1 MSIFDLANQQNSS
14 MGTSDGIGALASN
27 NSIYPQSRMD
37 KTQYATPSQ
46 LPTSADVISSDYD
59 PKTDAFTGMPN
70 QHFRRGGIAALR
82 YDDGGDVQQQAPA
95 YTNDDKGNL
104 VDSSGKVV
112 ATAEARNDPYI
123 SSVASDPTEAQSLF
137 DLKTKDPK
145 QFYSQVADKLGS
157 SIIGKYQTNDNY
169 DTEYNQLQSIKNID
183 PAAYYRNQ
191 LGFKAHSMGWQV
203 GQNTGDRNAPTQQE
217 IQSII
222 PEAQKA
228 GLSTDQ
234 INSIISQNFTQAR
247 DQNVQ
252 RIANLA
258 ETGGSGF
265 SFQKDVQPMWP
276 VLAAALTAGAAGA
289 YAGGAGA
296 AEAGT
301 AGVGAADAAGAGSN
315 VFSGLSATGSAAG
328 TAGSQLTA
336 AEIAALQAAPAT
348 TAGTAGITA
357 LEAAA
362 PTTNT
367 GITALEAANA
377 IPNGSLTEAQLAKLA
392 ATQATEDAAAVAGT
406 GPAPA
411 GSGILGNTYGATP
424 WITASNA
431 AKAALALKLL
441 GSSAGSSGGGGG
453 GTQVSTQSATPTT
466 TTTSI
471 PFNPGT
477 STVFH
482 PTTTTAMPTMGSYNP
497 STGLAYQP
505 LTYRYAAQGGLMY
518 ADGGIA
524 DLGGYAAGG
533 KLLKGPGDGMSDSIV
548 ANIGGKQPARL
559 ADGEFVIPA
568 DVVSHL
574 GNGSTDAGAKHL
586 YKMMDQIRKAR
597 TGNPKQGKQIN
608 ADKFLPRN

>member
-14 MGTSDGIGALASN
+14 IGTSDGIGALASN

-70 QHFRRGGIAALR
+70 QHFRRGGIASIPR
-82 YDDGGDVQQQAPA
+82 FDGENGSQVQAPA

-104 VDSSGKVV
+104 VDSSGTVV
-112 ATAEARNDPYI
+112 ATKEARDDPYI
-123 SSVASDPTEAQSLF
+123 QSVYFNKNSPVASDPAEAQALY
-137 DLKTKDPK
+137 DLKSTDPK
-145 QFYSQVADKLGS
+145 QYYSQVADKLGS
-157 SIIGKYQTNDNY
+157 QIINSYGQNLNY
-169 DTEYNQLQSIKNID
+169 DKEYNQLQSLKD
-183 PAAYYRNQ
+183 VAPADYYRNQ
-191 LGFKAHSMGWQV
+191 LGFKAHTMGWQV

-234 INSIISQNFTQAR
+234 INSIVSQNFGQAR

-276 VLAAALTAGAAGA
+276 VLAAALTAGATAAYAPAAGA
-289 YAGGAGA
+289 AAGA
-296 AEAGT
+296 AET
-301 AGVGAADAAGAGSN
+301 
-315 VFSGLSATGSAAG
+315 
-328 TAGSQLTA
+328 
-336 AEIAALQAAPAT
+336 APAVT
-348 TAGTAGITA
+348 TGITS

-362 PTTNT
+362 PTAADTLLNT
-367 GITALEAANA
+367 TAYQSA
-377 IPNGSLTEAQLAKLA
+377 IPQMVGDATSIAPQMGPTYAELGYQGAGAKSTLDAIA
-392 ATQATEDAAAVAGT
+392 AADAASKAA
-406 GPAPA
+406 
-411 GSGILGNTYGATP
+411 SATP
-424 WITASNA
+424 WITPTNA
-431 AKAALALKLL
+431 AKAALGLKLL
-441 GSSAGSSGGGGG
+441 SGGAGGGAGTQG
-453 GTQVSTQSATPTT
+453 GTQASTQSGTPTT

-477 STVFH
+477 STVFS
-482 PTTTTAMPTMGSYNP
+482 PTTPVYNMPTMGSNQNM
-497 STGLAYQP
+497 GIAYQP
-505 LTYRYAAQGGLMY
+505 MTFKYYAQGGL
-518 ADGGIA
+518 A

-548 ANIGGKQPARL
+548 ANIGGQQPARL

-586 YKMMDQIRKAR
+586 YKMMDKIRKAR

>member
-1 MSIFDLANQQNSS
+1 MDSNGISGLPNLDFMSNG
-14 MGTSDGIGALASN
+14 M
-27 NSIYPQSRMD
+27 YPQSQQD
-37 KTQYATPSQ
+37 KTEYAAPNQ
-46 LPTSADVISSDYD
+46 LPAGAQAVAMNAAYEAKTNPVTGD
-59 PKTDAFTGMPN
+59 PMA
-70 QHFRRGGIAALR
+70 HFNSGGIAALR
-82 YDDGGDVQQQAPA
+82 YDDGGDVQQPQAPA

-104 VDSSGKVV
+104 VDASGNIV
-112 ATAEARNDPYI
+112 ATVEARNDPYI
-123 SSVASDPTEAQSLF
+123 QSVYFNKNSPVASDPSEAQALY
-137 DLKTKDPK
+137 DLKSKYPK
-145 QFYSQVADKLGS
+145 QYYSQVADKLGS
-157 SIIGKYQTNDNY
+157 QIINSYQGNQNY
-169 DTEYNQLQSIKNID
+169 DTEYNQLQSLKD
-183 PAAYYRNQ
+183 VAPQDYYRNQ
-191 LGFKAHSMGWQV
+191 LGFKAQSMGWQA

-234 INSIISQNFTQAR
+234 INSIVSQNFTQAR

-296 AEAGT
+296 TE
-301 AGVGAADAAGAGSN
+301 AGVGAGAADSAGAGSN
-315 VFSGLSATGSAAG
+315 VFSGLSATGSSAG

-336 AEIAALQAAPAT
+336 AEIAALQDAPT
-348 TAGTAGITA
+348 TVPSGITA
-357 LEAAA
+357 LE
-362 PTTNT
+362 T
-367 GITALEAANA
+367 ANA
-377 IPNGSLTEAQLAKLA
+377 IPSGSLTEAQLAKLA

-411 GSGILGNTYGATP
+411 GSGILGNTYGATEM
-424 WITASNA
+424 TTMQKLALASLA
-431 AKAALALKLL
+431 AKGLTSTS
-441 GSSAGSSGGGGG
+441 GSG
-453 GTQVSTQSATPTT
+453 GTQYATQSSTPTT
-466 TTTSI
+466 TTT
-471 PFNPGT
+471 T
-477 STVFH
+477 STPAKAPVAQAPVFTF
-482 PTTTTAMPTMGSYNP
+482 PTYTSNQNTGTAYNP
-497 STGLAYQP
+497 YLFNYQ
-505 LTYRYAAQGGLMY
+505 TINAAQGGLMY
-518 ADGGIA
+518 ANGGIA

-533 KLLKGPGDGMSDSIV
+533 KLLKGPGDGMSDSIE

-559 ADGEFVIPA
+559 ADGEFVVPA

-586 YKMMDQIRKAR
+586 YKMMDNIRKAR
-597 TGNPKQGKQIN
+597 TGNPKQGKKIN